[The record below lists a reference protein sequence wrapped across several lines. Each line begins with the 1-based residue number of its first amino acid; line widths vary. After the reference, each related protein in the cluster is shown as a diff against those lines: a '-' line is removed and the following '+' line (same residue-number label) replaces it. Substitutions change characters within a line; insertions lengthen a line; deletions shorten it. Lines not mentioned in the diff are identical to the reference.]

1 MVKIKKAI
9 PKEWQKK
16 RGIRMGFRFRKSI
29 NLGAGAKINFNK
41 KSVGFS
47 LGKKGMRYSI
57 NSNGRSTASVGIPG
71 TGLYYTKTNNSH
83 SNNYQ
88 PAAGNGNPTQH
99 NQTCKRCGAVVH
111 PTDKVCRNCGYNLQ
125 NTDIP
130 TIVWLVLFFPVGL
143 YFMWAKTNWSK
154 VAKIII
160 SAFFAVSCILFTSI
174 ALSTADDLPEIK
186 VSQTGITELEFL
198 RTDDVKLDLTSNFKS
213 SKNSYFYVKGNDA
226 FKIDDIEFI
235 SSNPNVAEIKYSRTA
250 LTTHIYYDITAVSP
264 GETTVYVQ
272 TKDGIIK
279 SEEIKVIVTGENTSE
294 STTEP
299 TTESVTKE
307 TSIKDETTTKKQT
320 NNQKETTTKKEN
332 SSKKVTT
339 TQKQTSTKKETNSPN
354 SNGTAVYRTPS
365 GKRYHY
371 DLDCGGKNS
380 YKISLDDAKS
390 SGLTP
395 CQKCVH

>member
-1 MVKIKKAI
+1 M
-9 PKEWQKK
+9 EWQKK
-16 RGIRMGFRFRKSI
+16 RGIHMGFRFRKSI
-29 NLGAGAKINFNK
+29 NLGPGMKINFNK
-41 KSVGFS
+41 RSVGVSF
-47 LGKKGMRYSI
+47 GKKGMRYSV

-88 PAAGNGNPTQH
+88 PSAGNGNPTQH
-99 NQTCKRCGAVVH
+99 NQTCKRCGAVVY

-125 NTDIP
+125 NKDIP
-130 TIVWLVLFFPVGL
+130 TVVWLVLFFPVGL

-160 SAFFAVSCILFTSI
+160 SAFFAVNCILFTGI

-198 RTDDVKLDLTSNFKS
+198 RTDDVELDLTSNFKS
-213 SKNSYFYVKGNDA
+213 SKNSYFYVKGNDS

-235 SSNPNVAEIKYSRTA
+235 SSNPDVAEIKYSSTA
-250 LTTHIYYDITAVSP
+250 LTTHVYYDITAVSP

-279 SEEIKVIVTGENTSE
+279 SEEIKVIVTGETTTE
-294 STTEP
+294 STTE
-299 TTESVTKE
+299 TSTKE
-307 TSIKDETTTKKQT
+307 ETTTEKQT
-320 NNQKETTTKKEN
+320 SSQKETT
-332 SSKKVTT
+332 
-339 TQKQTSTKKETNSPN
+339 TKKETNSPN

-371 DLDCGGKNS
+371 DPDCGGKNS

>member
-1 MVKIKKAI
+1 
-9 PKEWQKK
+9 
-16 RGIRMGFRFRKSI
+16 MGFRFRKSI
-29 NLGAGAKINFNK
+29 NLGPGMKINFNK
-41 KSVGFS
+41 RSVGVSF
-47 LGKKGMRYSI
+47 GKKGMRYSV

-88 PAAGNGNPTQH
+88 SAAGNGNPTQH
-99 NQTCKRCGAVVH
+99 NQTCKRCGAVVY

-125 NTDIP
+125 NKDIP

-160 SAFFAVSCILFTSI
+160 SAFFAVSIILFTGI
-174 ALSTADDLPEIK
+174 TLSTADDLPEIK

-198 RTDDVKLDLTSNFKS
+198 RTDDVELDLTSNFKS
-213 SKNSYFYVKGNDA
+213 SKNSYFYVKGNDS

-235 SSNPNVAEIKYSRTA
+235 SSNPDVAEIKYSSTA
-250 LTTHIYYDITAVSP
+250 LTTHVYYDITAVSP

-272 TKDGIIK
+272 TTDGIIK
-279 SEEIKVIVTGENTSE
+279 SEEIKVIVTGETTTE
-294 STTEP
+294 STTENA
-299 TTESVTKE
+299 TKE
-307 TSIKDETTTKKQT
+307 TSTKEENTTEKQT
-320 NNQKETTTKKEN
+320 SSQKETTTKKET
-332 SSKKVTT
+332 STKKVTT

-371 DLDCGGKNS
+371 DPDCGGKNS

>member
-1 MVKIKKAI
+1 MVKIKKTI
-9 PKEWQKK
+9 PMEWQKK
-16 RGIRMGFRFRKSI
+16 RGIHMGFRFRKSI
-29 NLGAGAKINFNK
+29 NLGPGMKINFNK
-41 KSVGFS
+41 RSVGVSF
-47 LGKKGMRYSI
+47 GKKGMRYSV

-88 PAAGNGNPTQH
+88 SAAGNGNPTQH
-99 NQTCKRCGAVVH
+99 NQTCKRCGAVVY

-125 NTDIP
+125 NKDIP

-160 SAFFAVSCILFTSI
+160 SAFFAVSIILFTGI
-174 ALSTADDLPEIK
+174 TLSTADDLPEIK

-198 RTDDVKLDLTSNFKS
+198 RTDDVELDLTSNFKS
-213 SKNSYFYVKGNDA
+213 SKNSYFYVKGNDS

-235 SSNPNVAEIKYSRTA
+235 SSNPDVAEIKYSSTA
-250 LTTHIYYDITAVSP
+250 LTTHVYYDITAVSP

-272 TKDGIIK
+272 TTDGIIK
-279 SEEIKVIVTGENTSE
+279 SEEIKVIVTGETTTE
-294 STTEP
+294 STTENA
-299 TTESVTKE
+299 TKE
-307 TSIKDETTTKKQT
+307 TSTKEENTTEKQT
-320 NNQKETTTKKEN
+320 SSQKETTTKKET
-332 SSKKVTT
+332 STKKVTT

-371 DLDCGGKNS
+371 DPDCGGKNS